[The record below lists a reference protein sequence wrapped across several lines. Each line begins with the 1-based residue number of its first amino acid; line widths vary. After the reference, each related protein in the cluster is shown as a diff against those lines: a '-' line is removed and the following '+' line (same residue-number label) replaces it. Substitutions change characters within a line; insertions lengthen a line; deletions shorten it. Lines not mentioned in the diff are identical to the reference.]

1 MQPSPFKT
9 LYLASLTGVILWT
22 AGVGLSLAWNIH
34 VERRRLAELVENE
47 ARSHF
52 NKDQA
57 FRFWASSH
65 GGVYVPVSEETP
77 PNPNLSHIPERDI
90 VTPSGQQLTLMNPA
104 YMLHQMMG
112 QFEKLYGAKGRIT
125 SLQFFNPDN
134 APDEWEKKALHAF
147 EQGSKEAL
155 EYTKIKGEPYL
166 RLMRPMV
173 AKADCLKCHATQGYK
188 EGDIRGGV
196 GIALPLASFK
206 KASDDVVRQIYSVYF
221 LLWLALLPVFFF
233 FYKKMQSRLRE
244 RMQHE
249 AEQQEW
255 VEIFKHAQWG
265 IALSKVGEAGEVDK
279 VETFSLDMLN
289 PAFAEMHGFSVE
301 ELKGKPYFDLI
312 DKTFQSDIGKYLQ
325 MVEDKG
331 YHVFESRHLR
341 KDGSSFS
348 VDINITVVRDSAGK
362 QLSRIINVQDISG
375 RKEAE
380 RRIVQARGEW
390 QRTFNAIN
398 EIIFLLDPTLRVL
411 RANRAA
417 EQYFDARPGELVGL
431 QCFELFRE
439 ATAPCEGCPAFKSI
453 HEQLSFSCQ
462 IEHQNLK
469 SSKSSNFFLVSSA
482 PLFDE
487 TKTLTAIVCFAK
499 NISELKQLESKVRQ
513 AQKMEAI
520 GTLAGGIA
528 HDFNNI
534 LSPILGYA
542 EMLSESL
549 PTKSVENFQAQQIY
563 SAALRARDLVKQ
575 ILSFSRQTEQALQ
588 SLEPHLI
595 VKEALKLLRSSIP
608 ASIAIKQSIDNA
620 CGKIMADPTQIHQV
634 VINLCTNAY
643 QAMMDT
649 GGTLG
654 VAMRPLVLT
663 AEDSVYKI
671 GLKPGSYIM
680 IEVSDTGHG
689 ITPNL
694 IEKIFEPYFTTKKNQ
709 GGTGLGLATV
719 HAIVH
724 DHKGTVSVYSEPGQ
738 GTTFR
743 VYLPQL
749 KEEEEQSDELF
760 LAGVQNP
767 SGTEHI
773 LVVDDEKAVV
783 DITRYML
790 MQLGYKV
797 TVATDSLVAWE
808 LFVQQPDAFDLV
820 ITDMAMPNMTGIE
833 LAKKILEQRPEIP
846 VILCTGFSEMI
857 NEEKAKSL
865 GIKAYLMKPVLKSK
879 LAASVRQ
886 AFGEVQEQNG

>member
-1 MQPSPFKT
+1 MQPSSVKT
-9 LYLASLTGVILWT
+9 LYFVFLSGIFLWT
-22 AGVGLSLAWNIH
+22 AVIVTSLVWNIH
-34 VERRRLAELVENE
+34 VERRQLAELVENE

-77 PNPNLSHIPERDI
+77 PNPNLSHIAERDI
-90 VTPSGQQLTLMNPA
+90 VTPSGKQLTLMNPA

-147 EQGSKEAL
+147 EQGADEVF
-155 EYTKIKGEPYL
+155 EYTEIKGASYL

-173 AKADCLKCHATQGYK
+173 AKADCLKCHATQGYR

-206 KASDDVVRQIYSVYF
+206 KASNDVVRQICFVYI
-221 LLWLALLPVFFF
+221 LLWLAMLPVFFF

-255 VEIFKHAQWG
+255 ADIFKHAPWG
-265 IALSKVGEAGEVDK
+265 IALSKIGK
-279 VETFSLDMLN
+279 VETFSMDMMN
-289 PAFAEMHGFSVE
+289 PAFAEMHGGTIE
-301 ELKGKPYFDLI
+301 ELKGKSYLTLI
-312 DKTFQSDIGKYLQ
+312 DTTCQNNVVEYLHIA
-325 MVEDKG
+325 EEKG
-331 YHVFESRHLR
+331 HHIFESLHLR
-341 KDGSSFS
+341 KEGAPFP
-348 VDINITVVRDSAGK
+348 VEVNITVVRDSSGK
-362 QLSRIINVQDISG
+362 KISRIMNVQDISE
-375 RKEAE
+375 RKESE
-380 RRIVQARGEW
+380 RLIVRARDEW

-398 EIIFLLDPTLRVL
+398 EIIFLLDPGLRVL

-417 EQYFDARPGELVGL
+417 ELYFDARPGELAGR

-439 ATAPCEGCPAFKSI
+439 ASSPCEGCPAVKSI
-453 HEQLSFSCQ
+453 QEHKSFSCQ
-462 IEHQNLK
+462 IEHQHPER
-469 SSKSSNFFLVSSA
+469 SNYFLVSSA
-482 PLFDE
+482 PVFDE
-487 TKTLTAIVCFAK
+487 TKKLTSIVCFAK
-499 NISELKQLESKVRQ
+499 NISEQKQLESKVRQ
-513 AQKMEAI
+513 AHKMEAI

-534 LSPILGYA
+534 LSPIMGYA
-542 EMLSESL
+542 EILSENL
-549 PTKSVENFQAQQIY
+549 PDESVESFQARQIY
-563 SAALRARDLVKQ
+563 SAALRARDLVQQ
-575 ILSFSRQTEQALQ
+575 ILGFSRQTDQALQ
-588 SLEPHLI
+588 PVEPHHI

-608 ASIAIKQSIDNA
+608 ASIAIKQNIDNT

-634 VINLCTNAY
+634 VVNLCTNAY
-643 QAMMDT
+643 QAMMNR
-649 GGTLG
+649 GGILG
-654 VAMRPLVLT
+654 VSMRPLVLM

-671 GLKPGSYIM
+671 GLPSGSYIL

-689 ITPNL
+689 ITPNM

-724 DHKGTVSVYSEPGQ
+724 KHKGTVSVYSEPGQ

-749 KEEEEQSDELF
+749 KEEDKLAEELF
-760 LAGVQNP
+760 FVGEENP
-767 SGTEHI
+767 AGTEHV
-773 LVVDDEKAVV
+773 LVVDDEQTVV

-797 TVATDSLVAWE
+797 TVETDSPAAWE
-808 LFVQQPDAFDLV
+808 LFAQQPDVFDLV
-820 ITDMAMPNMTGIE
+820 ITDMAMPKMSGIE
-833 LAKKILEQRPEIP
+833 LATKILERRPELP
-846 VILCTGFSEMI
+846 VILCTGFSEMV

-886 AFGEVQEQNG
+886 ALGDTQEQDG

>member
-1 MQPSPFKT
+1 MQSSPFKT
-9 LYLASLTGVILWT
+9 LYLAALSVGVLWT
-22 AGVGLSLAWNIH
+22 AVIAASLVWNIH
-34 VERRRLAELVENE
+34 VERRQLAELVENE

-52 NKDQA
+52 SKDQA

-77 PNPNLSHIPERDI
+77 ANPHLSHILERDI
-90 VTPSGQQLTLMNPA
+90 ITPSGKQLTLMNPA
-104 YMLHQMMG
+104 YMLHQMMK
-112 QFEKLYGAKGRIT
+112 QYEKLYGVKGRIT
-125 SLQFFNPDN
+125 SLRPLNPDN
-134 APDEWEKKALHAF
+134 APDEWEKKALGAF
-147 EQGSKEAL
+147 EQGMEEVL
-155 EYTKIKGEPYL
+155 EYTEIKGAPYL

-173 AKADCLKCHATQGYK
+173 TKVDCLKCHAKQGYK

-196 GIALPLASFK
+196 GIALPLASYQ
-206 KASDDVVRQIYSVYF
+206 KANDDIVRQICVVYV
-221 LLWLALLPVFFF
+221 LLWLALLPVFFV
-233 FYKKMQSRLRE
+233 FYKKMHSRLRE

-255 VEIFKHAQWG
+255 AEIFKHAQWG
-265 IALSKVGEAGEVDK
+265 IALSKVGKTGEADK
-279 VETFSLDMLN
+279 VETFFLDIMN
-289 PAFAEMHGFSVE
+289 PAFAEMHGDSVE
-301 ELKGKPYFDLI
+301 ELRGTSYLTLI
-312 DKTFQSDIGKYLQ
+312 DTTCQNDVSEYLH
-325 MVEDKG
+325 VAEEKG
-331 YHVFESRHLR
+331 HHVFESLHLR
-341 KDGSSFS
+341 KDGSSFP
-348 VDINITVVRDSAGK
+348 VEVNISVVRDSGGK
-362 QLSRIINVQDISG
+362 QLSRIMNVQDISG

-380 RRIVQARGEW
+380 RLIVQARDEW

-398 EIIFLLDPTLRVL
+398 EIIFLLDPALRVL

-417 EQYFDARPGELVGL
+417 EQYFDVRPGGLVGL

-439 ATAPCEGCPAFKSI
+439 ASSPCEGCPAVKSI
-453 HEQLSFSCQ
+453 QEHESFSCQ
-462 IEHQNLK
+462 IEHQD
-469 SSKSSNFFLVSSA
+469 SERSNYFLVSSA
-482 PLFDE
+482 PVFDE
-487 TKTLTAIVCFAK
+487 TEKLTAIVCFAK

-534 LSPILGYA
+534 LSPIMGYA
-542 EMLSESL
+542 EILSEGL
-549 PTKSVENFQAQQIY
+549 PEESVESFQAQQIY
-563 SAALRARDLVKQ
+563 SAALRARDLVQQ
-575 ILSFSRQTEQALQ
+575 ILGFSRQTDRALQ
-588 SLEPHLI
+588 PLEPHLI

-608 ASIAIKQSIDNA
+608 ASIAIRQSIDDA

-634 VINLCTNAY
+634 VVNLCTNAY

-654 VAMRPLVLT
+654 VSMRPFVLM

-671 GLKPGSYIM
+671 GLLPGPYIL

-689 ITPNL
+689 IPPDV
-694 IEKIFEPYFTTKKNQ
+694 IEKIFEPYFTTRKDQ

-724 DHKGTVSVYSEPGQ
+724 DHNGMVSVYSELGQ

-749 KEEEEQSDELF
+749 KEEKEQGHELS
-760 LAGVQNP
+760 LAGGQNP
-767 SGTEHI
+767 AGTEHI
-773 LVVDDEKAVV
+773 LVVDDENSVV

-790 MQLGYKV
+790 TQLGYKV
-797 TVATDSLVAWE
+797 TVQTDSRAAWE
-808 LFVQQPDAFDLV
+808 LFVRQPDAFDLV
-820 ITDMAMPNMTGIE
+820 ITDVAMPKMSGIE
-833 LAKKILEQRPEIP
+833 LATKILERRPDFP

-886 AFGEVQEQNG
+886 ALGEMQEQDG

>member
-1 MQPSPFKT
+1 MQSPPFKT
-9 LYLASLTGVILWT
+9 LYLTSLTGVILWT
-22 AGVGLSLAWNIH
+22 AVVGMSLAWNIH
-34 VERRRLAELVENE
+34 VERRQVTELVENE
-47 ARSHF
+47 VRSHF

-77 PNPNLSHIPERDI
+77 PNPHLSHILERDI
-90 VTPSGQQLTLMNPA
+90 ITPSGKKLTLMNPA
-104 YMLHQMMG
+104 YMLHQMMK
-112 QFEKLYGAKGRIT
+112 QYEKLYGVKGRIT
-125 SLQFFNPDN
+125 SLQPLNPDN
-134 APDEWEKKALHAF
+134 APDEWEKKSLRTF
-147 EQGSKEAL
+147 EQGVEEVL

-166 RLMRPMV
+166 RLMRPMI
-173 AKADCLKCHATQGYK
+173 AKADCLKCHAKQGYK

-196 GIALPLASFK
+196 GISLPLASYQ
-206 KASDDVVRQIYSVYF
+206 KASDDVVRQICSVYA
-221 LLWLALLPVFFF
+221 LLWFILLPVFFF

-244 RMQHE
+244 KMQHE

-255 VEIFKHAQWG
+255 AGIFKHAQWG
-265 IALSKVGEAGEVDK
+265 IALSKIDK
-279 VETFSLDMLN
+279 VETFSLDMMN
-289 PAFAEMHGFSVE
+289 PAFAEMHGRSVE
-301 ELKGKPYFDLI
+301 ELRGTSYFDLI
-312 DKTFQSDIGKYLQ
+312 DTTCRNDVGEYLQ
-325 MVEDKG
+325 MVDNKG
-331 YHVFESRHLR
+331 YHVFEARHFR
-341 KDGSSFS
+341 KEGISFP
-348 VDINITVVRDSAGK
+348 VEVNITVVRDSAGK
-362 QLSRIINVQDISG
+362 QLSWIMNVQDISG

-380 RRIVQARGEW
+380 RLIVQARDEW
-390 QRTFNAIN
+390 QRTFDAIN

-411 RANRAA
+411 RANRVA
-417 EQYFDARPGELVGL
+417 EQYFDVRPGGLVGL

-439 ATAPCEGCPAFKSI
+439 ASSPCEGCPAVKSI
-453 HEQLSFSCQ
+453 QECRSFSCQ
-462 IEHQNLK
+462 IKHQN
-469 SSKSSNFFLVSSA
+469 SERSNYFLVSAA
-482 PLFDE
+482 PIFDE
-487 TKTLTAIVCFAK
+487 TKKMVAVVCFAK

-534 LSPILGYA
+534 LSPIMGYA
-542 EMLSESL
+542 ELLSESL
-549 PTKSVENFQAQQIY
+549 PGESVESFQAQQIY
-563 SAALRARDLVKQ
+563 NAALRARDLVKQ
-575 ILSFSRQTEQALQ
+575 ILSFSRQTDQALQ

-634 VINLCTNAY
+634 VVNLCTNAY

-649 GGTLG
+649 GGILG
-654 VAMRPLVLT
+654 VTMRPFVLM

-671 GLKPGSYIM
+671 GLTPGSYIL

>member
-1 MQPSPFKT
+1 MQPSSVKT
-9 LYLASLTGVILWT
+9 LYFVFLSGIFLWT
-22 AGVGLSLAWNIH
+22 AVIVTSLVWNIH
-34 VERRRLAELVENE
+34 VERRQLAELVENE

-77 PNPNLSHIPERDI
+77 PNPNLSHIAERDI
-90 VTPSGQQLTLMNPA
+90 VTPSGKQLTLMNPA

-147 EQGSKEAL
+147 EQGADEVF
-155 EYTKIKGEPYL
+155 EYTEIKGASYL

-173 AKADCLKCHATQGYK
+173 AKADCLKCHATQGYR

-206 KASDDVVRQIYSVYF
+206 KASNDVVRQICFVYI
-221 LLWLALLPVFFF
+221 LLWLAMLPVFFF

-255 VEIFKHAQWG
+255 ADIFKHAPWG
-265 IALSKVGEAGEVDK
+265 IALSKIGK
-279 VETFSLDMLN
+279 VETFSMDMMN
-289 PAFAEMHGFSVE
+289 PAFAEMHGGTIE
-301 ELKGKPYFDLI
+301 ELKGKSYLTLI
-312 DKTFQSDIGKYLQ
+312 DTTCQNNVVEYLHIA
-325 MVEDKG
+325 EEKG
-331 YHVFESRHLR
+331 HHIFESLHLR
-341 KDGSSFS
+341 KEGAPFP
-348 VDINITVVRDSAGK
+348 VEVNITVVRDSSGK
-362 QLSRIINVQDISG
+362 KISRIMNVQDISE
-375 RKEAE
+375 RKESE
-380 RRIVQARGEW
+380 RLIVRARDEW

-398 EIIFLLDPTLRVL
+398 EIIFLLDPGLRVL

-417 EQYFDARPGELVGL
+417 ELYFDARPGELAGR

-439 ATAPCEGCPAFKSI
+439 ASSPCEGCPAVKSI
-453 HEQLSFSCQ
+453 QEHKSFSCQ
-462 IEHQNLK
+462 IEHQHPER
-469 SSKSSNFFLVSSA
+469 SNYFLVSSA
-482 PLFDE
+482 PVFDE
-487 TKTLTAIVCFAK
+487 TKKLTSIVCFAK
-499 NISELKQLESKVRQ
+499 NISEQKQLESKVRQ
-513 AQKMEAI
+513 AHKMEAI

-534 LSPILGYA
+534 LSPIMGYA
-542 EMLSESL
+542 EILSENL
-549 PTKSVENFQAQQIY
+549 PDESVESFQARQIY
-563 SAALRARDLVKQ
+563 SAALRARDLVQQ
-575 ILSFSRQTEQALQ
+575 ILGFSRQTDQALQ
-588 SLEPHLI
+588 PVEPHHI

-608 ASIAIKQSIDNA
+608 ASIEIKQNIDNT

-634 VINLCTNAY
+634 VVNLCTNAY
-643 QAMMDT
+643 QAMMNR
-649 GGTLG
+649 GGILG
-654 VAMRPLVLT
+654 VSMRPLVLM

-671 GLKPGSYIM
+671 GLPSGSYIL

-689 ITPNL
+689 ITPNM

-724 DHKGTVSVYSEPGQ
+724 KHKGTVSVYSEPGQ

-749 KEEEEQSDELF
+749 KEEDKLAEELF
-760 LAGVQNP
+760 FVGEENP
-767 SGTEHI
+767 AGTEHV
-773 LVVDDEKAVV
+773 LVVDDEQTVV

-797 TVATDSLVAWE
+797 TVETDSPAAWE
-808 LFVQQPDAFDLV
+808 LFAQQPDVFDLV
-820 ITDMAMPNMTGIE
+820 ITDMAMPKMSGIE
-833 LAKKILEQRPEIP
+833 LATKILERRPELP
-846 VILCTGFSEMI
+846 VILCTGFSEMV

-886 AFGEVQEQNG
+886 ALGDTQEQDG